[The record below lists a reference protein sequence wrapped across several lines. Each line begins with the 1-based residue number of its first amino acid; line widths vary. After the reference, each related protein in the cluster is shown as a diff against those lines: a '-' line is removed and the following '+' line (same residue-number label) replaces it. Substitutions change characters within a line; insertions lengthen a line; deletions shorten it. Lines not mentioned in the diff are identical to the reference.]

1 MRYIHS
7 RWKQTPHSNVWPS
20 GKDTYYIYGICNEN
34 KHLTHTPSSNVRY
47 VTRLGVQPTRT
58 SNVQT
63 FPHSSFE
70 SSFKARLK
78 RQNTYP
84 KLSKRGMKWFLHYF
98 FTELAVLPHRVSVLL
113 YCKRERGL
121 DSGFRRCPVL
131 SLPLPAFS
139 VSPFAKRLLIAVRSA
154 FARPHRTASP
164 PPPQAT
170 KHIINK
176 ITKNNYEK
184 NNLTTFLSIPMPDD
198 CRVLVG

>member
-1 MRYIHS
+1 MHTSIPRSHTLQATCGTL
-7 RWKQTPHSNVWPS
+7 RFRLEQTPYSHVA
-20 GKDTYYIYGICNEN
+20 
-34 KHLTHTPSSNVRY
+34 SNVRY
-47 VTRLGVQPTRT
+47 VTHLGVQPTRT

-70 SSFKARLK
+70 NTFKTRLK

-154 FARPHRTASP
+154 FERPHRTASP
-164 PPPQAT
+164 TPPQAT
-170 KHIINK
+170 KHLINK

>member
-1 MRYIHS
+1 MR
-7 RWKQTPHSNVWPS
+7 TN
-20 GKDTYYIYGICNEN
+20 TL
-34 KHLTHTPSSNVRY
+34 LTRPRATCVRY

-70 SSFKARLK
+70 RSCKARLK

-113 YCKRERGL
+113 HCKRERGL

-131 SLPLPAFS
+131 SLPLPALS
-139 VSPFAKRLLIAVRSA
+139 VSPFAKRLLTAMRSA

>member
-1 MRYIHS
+1 MRYIHF
-7 RWKQTPHSNVWPS
+7 RWKQTPHSNVWPG

-70 SSFKARLK
+70 RSFKARLK

-98 FTELAVLPHRVSVLL
+98 FTDLAVLPHRVSVLL

-139 VSPFAKRLLIAVRSA
+139 VSPFAKRLLSAVRSA
-154 FARPHRTASP
+154 FARPPQNGLPSSP
-164 PPPQAT
+164 TSNQ
-170 KHIINK
+170 
-176 ITKNNYEK
+176 
-184 NNLTTFLSIPMPDD
+184 TFN
-198 CRVLVG
+198 

>member
-1 MRYIHS
+1 MRTNTLLTRPRVTCGTLLASEYNLPAPATCRHFLIPPSRIHS
-7 RWKQTPHSNVWPS
+7 RRGLNDK
-20 GKDTYYIYGICNEN
+20 I
-34 KHLTHTPSSNVRY
+34 LTRSY
-47 VTRLGVQPTRT
+47 QKG
-58 SNVQT
+58 
-63 FPHSSFE
+63 
-70 SSFKARLK
+70 
-78 RQNTYP
+78 
-84 KLSKRGMKWFLHYF
+84 GMKWFLHYF

-113 YCKRERGL
+113 HCKRERGL

-139 VSPFAKRLLIAVRSA
+139 VSPFAKRLLTAVRSA

-184 NNLTTFLSIPMPDD
+184 NNYTTFLSIPLPDD
-198 CRVLVG
+198 CRVLGGGRKLCLGGGTGH